1 VTEEPEDPRE
11 VPWHP
16 RLANAVRGH
25 AQAHKQFTEAFA
37 AGRPHHAWLIAGP
50 FGIGKAT
57 LAYKLAAHA
66 LASGANEVQANRW
79 IISRAHPDF
88 TVLEKSFND
97 SKPKRLRSEI
107 SVEDVRGFSAFFE
120 RTASI
125 GGWKVGL
132 VDCVDD
138 LNSESA
144 NALLKL
150 VEEPP
155 AKSLLLLLCH
165 NPGKALR
172 TLRSRCLRVQLD
184 ALSEPET
191 TAIVANLPIDP
202 KPTPEA
208 QSRAARL
215 SNGSPGLALQL
226 LNSTGA
232 KAFDQYV
239 AATRRN
245 AGLHST
251 IASQFSTRAAAV
263 GDYDVFMDLLL
274 DWLAGQAA
282 HHASRGLAD
291 LHSQLTQKAAI
302 TKGYNL
308 DRRVAVLETLTLLE
322 DALNLALKAA

>member
-1 VTEEPEDPRE
+1 MAEEPEDPRE

-16 RLANAVRGH
+16 RFAAEVKGH
-25 AQAHKQFTEAFA
+25 SSCLKQFSEAFT
-37 AGRPHHAWLIAGP
+37 AGRPHHAWLLTGP
-50 FGIGKAT
+50 MGIGKAT
-57 LAYKLAAHA
+57 LAYKLAAHV
-66 LASGANEVQANRW
+66 LASGANEAQAKRW
-79 IISRAHPDF
+79 ITSRAHPDF
-88 TVLEKSFND
+88 GLLERSFND

-107 SVEDVRGFSAFFE
+107 SVEDVRRFSGFFE

-155 AKSLLLLLCH
+155 VKSLLLLICH

-172 TLRSRCLRVQLD
+172 TLRSRCLRLPLN
-184 ALSEPET
+184 ALSEAET
-191 TAIVANLPIDP
+191 STIVANLPLEP
-202 KPTPEA
+202 KPSAEA
-208 QSRAARL
+208 QARAARL

-239 AATRRN
+239 ASTRRN
-245 AGLHST
+245 AGLHSS

-263 GDYDVFMDLLL
+263 ADFDVFMDLLL

-282 HHASRGLAD
+282 HHASRRLAD
-291 LHSQLTQKAAI
+291 LHSQLTLKASIA
-302 TKGYNL
+302 KGYNL
-308 DRRVAVLETLTLLE
+308 DRRIAVLETLTLLE
-322 DALNLALKAA
+322 EALNAALKAA